1 MASEATETPYNPL
14 DKVHLAESVGRALLE
29 RPVGPLPPSRQFAGA
44 GIYAIY
50 YLGSFEPY
58 APITQANRSGRF
70 ELPIYVGKAIPTGG
84 RKGAANSVDAPPP
97 GPELVRRLTEHARSI
112 EEGENLVGDHFLCR
126 HLVVDDVWIALAER
140 LLVHRFQPLWNVVVD
155 GFGNHDPG
163 QGRHGQRRSPW
174 DVLHPGRPWAARL
187 RESKTDL
194 ETVLATVSAHL
205 RGPSYFSPLLF

>member
-1 MASEATETPYNPL
+1 MAATETPYNPL

-29 RPVGPLPPSRQFAGA
+29 RPVGPLPPEHQFVGA

-50 YLGSFEPY
+50 YVGSFEPY
-58 APITQANRSGRF
+58 APIAQSNRNGRF

-84 RKGAANSVDAPPP
+84 RKGAGNDGEALAA
-97 GPELVRRLTEHARSI
+97 GPELHRRLTEHARSI
-112 EEGENLVGDHFLCR
+112 EEAENLVGEHFVCR
-126 HLVVDDVWIALAER
+126 HLVVDDVWIGLAER
-140 LLVHRFQPLWNVVVD
+140 LLVQRLHPLWNVVVD

-163 QGRHGQRRSPW
+163 RGRHGQQRSPW

-187 RESKTDL
+187 QDGKTDL
-194 ETVLATVSAHL
+194 ETVLASVSAHL